1 MQKESTF
8 MRYGLL
14 IIVAL
19 VFVIMLGMLGTFWFR
34 MQQRVGEIAI
44 RKVCGATS
52 GDIFRRVISESLI
65 LLLCASVLA
74 GIIGWVL
81 IKVVLIE
88 ELNSLEGVAIMEIL
102 TAIVLAIGIVLSI
115 WWPAKKAMQIEPA
128 VAVKDE

>member
-115 WWPAKKAMQIEPA
+115 WWPAKKAMQTEPA